1 MQKSR
6 SWELIIIQTTF
17 CCRFLICIHVFT
29 RLVTSYW
36 CEDIKWAELRQLSRN
51 QMIANFSIYAG
62 LWGGREK
69 GPVRVQTSACSASAD
84 KSWSW
89 FHSSKTL
96 GLLAMYVLNACVKI
110 NIITKDRS
118 LWKSRLC
125 SEVMFVFW
133 DHLTFDKP
141 ERDCLLGKKWTHLC
155 IQTAFLTLPFI
166 SLVA

>member
-110 NIITKDRS
+110 NIITKDLARIS
-118 LWKSRLC
+118 T
-125 SEVMFVFW
+125 FW
-133 DHLTFDKP
+133 DSDYLADDILRMLICKMDIKMLVHENECRHDINSMPLENTF
-141 ERDCLLGKKWTHLC
+141 
-155 IQTAFLTLPFI
+155 
-166 SLVA
+166 